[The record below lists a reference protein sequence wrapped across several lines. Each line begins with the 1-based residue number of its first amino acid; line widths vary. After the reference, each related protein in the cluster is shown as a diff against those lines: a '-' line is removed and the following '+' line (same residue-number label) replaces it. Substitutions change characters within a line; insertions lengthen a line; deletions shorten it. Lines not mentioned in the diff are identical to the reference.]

1 MIHIFVVSDSS
12 MFNSNQHLGVTNLE
26 NIFAMFEYSVGM
38 QGSEKW
44 EYFYRQT
51 RQISKTADFQNVK
64 MFI

>member
-1 MIHIFVVSDSS
+1 

-38 QGSEKW
+38 QGSEKR

-51 RQISKTADFQNVK
+51 RQISKTANFQNVK